1 MVLAS
6 LILAMANDEKITIFA
21 KITSDYG
28 TFPLDSTRV
37 WDNPY
42 TGMVR
47 LQIGHYAGQ
56 GRVEVYC
63 NNQWGVVCN
72 SESIDYHAATT
83 ICTQLG
89 YNDYISF
96 FPVL

>member
-21 KITSDYG
+21 KYLPTI
-28 TFPLDSTRV
+28 DSTRL

-56 GRVEVYC
+56 RRVEVYC

-83 ICTQLG
+83 ICAQLG
-89 YNDYISF
+89 YNDYIFF

>member
-1 MVLAS
+1 MMKKSPYLPKLPAIMVPSHYRL
-6 LILAMANDEKITIFA
+6 
-21 KITSDYG
+21 
-28 TFPLDSTRV
+28 

-56 GRVEVYC
+56 RRVEVYC